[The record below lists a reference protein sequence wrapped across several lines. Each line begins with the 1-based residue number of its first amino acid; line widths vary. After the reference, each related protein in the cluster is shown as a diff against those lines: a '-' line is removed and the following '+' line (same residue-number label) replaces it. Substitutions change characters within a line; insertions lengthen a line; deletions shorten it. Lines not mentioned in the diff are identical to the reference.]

1 MACTTYLH
9 ECLALHGEVTA
20 ARFGKTQRLDAV
32 ERNVQALVP
41 KRQFDYDVIRALR
54 DSALWDAEMF
64 GYWPSEEDFAATA
77 DGKDWSGL
85 WRLPKGEG
93 GVVTQLLRVFQRQ
106 LEQVSV
112 LLRFWQ
118 PKDYGIISPPVDTV
132 LGIAPQR
139 QRWKRYSR
147 YLKCLRELRD
157 ERGFDTAAHVEM
169 ALWALQ
175 VGVVDGGLR
184 DVLPGSEL
192 ARLRGHFDRDDGLK
206 SLRIANLTQQV
217 LEETPALDLA
227 AAIAPIDK
235 RYAARIAAVEF
246 EQMLRRWLR
255 ADRNEDLVEIIGRA
269 PTECRARLHAARRV
283 RNDAVHGTSLRTD
296 QVRRLIET
304 ARWVAERLPE

>member
-1 MACTTYLH
+1 MTATTYLH
-9 ECLALHGEVTA
+9 DCLALHGEVA
-20 ARFGKTQRLDAV
+20 AAHLGKTQRLDAV

-41 KRQFDYDVIRALR
+41 KRRFDYDVIRALR

-77 DGKDWSGL
+77 EGEDWRAL

-93 GVVTQLLRVFQRQ
+93 ALVNQLLRLFRRQ
-106 LEQVSV
+106 LEPVSV

-132 LGIAPQR
+132 LGIAPR
-139 QRWKRYSR
+139 RRRWQRYSR
-147 YLKCLRELRD
+147 YLKCLRRLRD

-175 VGVVDGGLR
+175 LGVVDGGLR

-217 LEETPALDLA
+217 LEETPALELA

-235 RYAARIAAVEF
+235 QHAARIAAIEF
-246 EQMLRRWLR
+246 EQMLRRWQR
-255 ADRNEDLVEIIGRA
+255 ADRNEDLWEIIGRA
-269 PTECRARLHAARRV
+269 PTECRERLDAARRL
-283 RNDAVHGTSLRTD
+283 RNDAVHGRSLRPY
-296 QVRRLIET
+296 QVRQLIDT
-304 ARWVAERLPE
+304 ARWVAERLRE